1 MKAKLFLAA
10 LTIALTTSFTAVAA
24 DTPAKDASAK
34 DAAAPVEKTTKAEP
48 AKKKMKPHSHV
59 EAKGGMVM
67 DQPTEAK
74 EQPKR
79 PPHDHLKEK

>member
-1 MKAKLFLAA
+1 MKTKLFLAA
-10 LTIALTTSFTAVAA
+10 LTTALTTSFAALAA
-24 DTPAKDASAK
+24 DAPTKDPAAK
-34 DAAAPVEKTTKAEP
+34 DAAAPAEQTTKPEP
-48 AKKKMKPHSHV
+48 MKKKMKPHSHV

-67 DQPTEAK
+67 DQPTDAK

>member
-1 MKAKLFLAA
+1 MKTKFLLAA
-10 LTIALTTSFTAVAA
+10 LTVVTASFTALAA
-24 DTPAKDASAK
+24 DEPAPEKG
-34 DAAAPVEKTTKAEP
+34 AAAQAEQSVKAEP
-48 AKKKMKPHSHV
+48 AKQKMKPHSHV

-74 EQPKR
+74 AQPKR